1 MEAILMGIRSRLP
14 RELGYALTVLSMLS
28 MPHPEENIGG
38 LPLFHAQEI
47 YLELLELISEAAF
60 GEEGYDAWAKG
71 EAQLNPSTTGAAV
84 GAGVDAAGDLN
95 RMSWIELEQLGR
107 DFDFSFDLDG
117 MGLDVQIPTKKERD
131 HTGGSTDI
139 ILTGLNLLRNFSMM
153 PENHATMAQ
162 VPDLFHLL
170 GRISDAR
177 LARLPGQSGSTGSAG
192 LGDKPFSILE
202 LARVRRDCVTI
213 LTNLG
218 GILDLRKVSS
228 DSVVAVFRLLSTFLT
243 SGWES
248 LHHRESPFGP
258 TPSIRDAP
266 PPVILSINRAVEA
279 WCKLAQS
286 DSNREVLS
294 RVPAEELVAL
304 FEGLV
309 RLFPVDRRGFEAMHT
324 VEDFLGFT
332 ECLALSCYS
341 LAFLSPLSVRA
352 SMRSIPGITNVLMR
366 IIFQTAPAGQ
376 RGDFK
381 NNPFNVL
388 CRRVCETLGVLNGT
402 VSASGDVETMGFSA
416 GSGGEGNGTGW
427 TFRSRPVEKAWLAGY
442 GENLVSAMMIKG
454 MDLPTFEELD
464 GLWWAGN
471 EEI

>member
-1 MEAILMGIRSRLP
+1 MGIRSRLP

-38 LPLFHAQEI
+38 LPLFHAQDI

-71 EAQLNPSTTGAAV
+71 EAQSNPSAAGGAVA
-84 GAGVDAAGDLN
+84 AGVDAGGDLN

-107 DFDFSFDLDG
+107 DFDFSLDLDG
-117 MGLDVQIPTKKERD
+117 MGLDVQIPTKKARD
-131 HTGGSTDI
+131 HTGGSTDV

-177 LARLPGQSGSTGSAG
+177 LARLPGQSGSA
-192 LGDKPFSILE
+192 DKPFSILE

-218 GILDLRKVSS
+218 GIVDLRKVSS
-228 DSVVAVFRLLSTFLT
+228 DSVLAVFRLLATFLT

-258 TPSIRDAP
+258 MPSVRDAP

-294 RVPAEELVAL
+294 RVPADELVAL

-352 SMRSIPGITNVLMR
+352 SMRSLPGVSNVLMR

-442 GENLVSAMMIKG
+442 GDNLVSAMMIKG
-454 MDLPTFEELD
+454 MDLPAFEELD